1 MKFVKILSVILV
13 LAMLCCAFIAC
24 DSEGKGDDVDIDLP
38 ERNFYDIKVSF
49 QIKDATGKTQI
60 EAIDYNYKGHA
71 EPTMLNILQT
81 YLSVVEDWTCKIDKT
96 NSITQIGGMKANKNN
111 GEYWGFVNGSMNLSK
126 DDIID
131 DLSDG
136 KMSETVIEDGGVFT
150 VMLIAEEEK

>member
-1 MKFVKILSVILV
+1 MKFIKILSVILV
-13 LAMLCCAFIAC
+13 VTLICCAFIAC
-24 DSEGKGDDVDIDLP
+24 EKEGDGDDIDIDLP
-38 ERNFYDIKVSF
+38 ERDFYNITVSF

-60 EAIDYNYKGHA
+60 EAIDYNYKGHS
-71 EPTMLNILQT
+71 EPTMLNILNT

-126 DDIID
+126 DDIMD

-136 KMSETVIEDGGVFT
+136 KMSETLIEDGGVFT
-150 VMLIAEEEK
+150 VMLIASEEE

>member
-13 LAMLCCAFIAC
+13 LAMLCCAIIAC
-24 DSEGKGDDVDIDLP
+24 DSEGEGDDVDIDLP

-111 GEYWGFVNGSMNLSK
+111 GEYWGFVNGSINLSK
-126 DDIID
+126 DQIED

-150 VMLIAEEEK
+150 VMLIAGEEE